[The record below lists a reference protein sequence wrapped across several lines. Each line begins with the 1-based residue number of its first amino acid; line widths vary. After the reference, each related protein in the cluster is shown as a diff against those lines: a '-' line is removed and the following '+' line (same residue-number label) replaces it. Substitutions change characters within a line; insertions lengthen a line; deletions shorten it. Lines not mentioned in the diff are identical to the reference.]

1 MNLIFEVQE
10 PKALQCGLSR
20 PQVPS
25 PSLWPPDR
33 SACMWATALA
43 TFSLS
48 LGHSLDMTCSETN
61 EVAQAT
67 KRLLR
72 ESQPEISW
80 PHRHLLSMTP
90 EPCLP
95 KHRNVPDTFCTA
107 IQGCSRYA
115 PVRSVIAA
123 ACCSPRILS
132 PALFACR
139 SVAVVD
145 LQDRYPQALKAQ
157 NCALQ
162 RIGRA
167 LLLTHPRHPRS
178 VCARA
183 LPEGDVADMVVT
195 TPGRCPIKKN
205 VSGQHRCRRLV

>member
-1 MNLIFEVQE
+1 MLLLTVLSRARESTLPAASSVHSEPARSTLVRLQVLKTRSDIPGLPFNEMNLIFEVQE

-48 LGHSLDMTCSETN
+48 LGHSLDMTCSKPD

-67 KRLLR
+67 KRLLG
-72 ESQPEISW
+72 ESQPKISW

-139 SVAVVD
+139 SVADVD
-145 LQDRYPQALKAQ
+145 LQD
-157 NCALQ
+157 
-162 RIGRA
+162 
-167 LLLTHPRHPRS
+167 
-178 VCARA
+178 
-183 LPEGDVADMVVT
+183 
-195 TPGRCPIKKN
+195 
-205 VSGQHRCRRLV
+205 